1 MNMLLLLIAAGMGLV
16 VQNLLMVRMT
26 ESVSTILITLVINSS
41 VGLLLLVGLLLA
53 KNGLGAVAEVTGAA
67 RWWMLLPGLL
77 GSLFVFAGI
86 WATKNWARRPPSRSW
101 SPASCAWGCWWTS
114 TAPARRRCARIC
126 RRCSAPCCWWRA
138 PIWWRNAAFDGG

>member
-67 RWWMLLPGLL
+67 RWWWMLLPGLL

-86 WATKNWARRPPSRSW
+86 LGYQKLGAAATISILVASQLCMGLLVDVYRAGPAALRENLPALFGALLLVAGAYLVAKRS
-101 SPASCAWGCWWTS
+101 
-114 TAPARRRCARIC
+114 
-126 RRCSAPCCWWRA
+126 
-138 PIWWRNAAFDGG
+138 F

>member
-86 WATKNWARRPPSRSW
+86 LGYQKLGAAATISILVASQLCMGLLVDVYRAG
-101 SPASCAWGCWWTS
+101 PAAL
-114 TAPARRRCARIC
+114 REIC

>member
-16 VQNLLMVRMT
+16 VQNLLMVRIT

-86 WATKNWARRPPSRSW
+86 LGYQKLGAAATISILV
-101 SPASCAWGCWWTS
+101 ASCAWGCWWTS
-114 TAPARRRCARIC
+114 TAPARRRCVRIC
-126 RRCSAPCCWWRA
+126 RRWSAPCCWWRA

>member
-67 RWWMLLPGLL
+67 VVDAAAGA
-77 GSLFVFAGI
+77 AGI
-86 WATKNWARRPPSRSW
+86 AVRVCRYLGYQKLGAAATISIW

>member
-16 VQNLLMVRMT
+16 VQNLLMVRIT

-67 RWWMLLPGLL
+67 GGGCCCRGCWDRC
-77 GSLFVFAGI
+77 SC
-86 WATKNWARRPPSRSW
+86 
-101 SPASCAWGCWWTS
+101 SPASWVTKTGAAATISILVASQLCMGLLVDVYRAG
-114 TAPARRRCARIC
+114 PAALRDNLPALFGALLLVAGAYLVAKR
-126 RRCSAPCCWWRA
+126 S
-138 PIWWRNAAFDGG
+138 F